1 MKPTNN
7 NSNASHSNESLD
19 SFDWTTLESIQPL
32 NVPTPPPVLIHEVN
46 QNYEKPY
53 FNYIAAKNNPDYKPF
68 GYQPLDDE
76 WNPIW
81 SEWGRYFPLYNEEYK
96 KYLNT
101 PPNKFRV
108 EYRHSGITKDMINK
122 ISMRRDWFY
131 ENEFDRV
138 YCDQS
143 TNDDTDSVL
152 VWSSYFETFYW
163 RRPIDESQFIN
174 WLNSDYEESWLR
186 ENVFGYTPT

>member
-7 NSNASHSNESLD
+7 NSKATNPLDSNESLD
-19 SFDWTTLESIQPL
+19 SFDSITLESIQPL
-32 NVPTPPPVLIHEVN
+32 NVPTLPPELPDCKKLCFD
-46 QNYEKPY
+46 Y
-53 FNYIAAKNNPDYKPF
+53 FAAKNNPNYKPI

-81 SEWGRYFPLYNEEYK
+81 SEWGRHFPLYYEEYK

-122 ISMRRDWFY
+122 ISMRRNWFY

-163 RRPIDESQFIN
+163 RRPIDESRFIN